1 MTQNE
6 RLLDHLKNNRSVQ
19 PLEALQDL
27 GIYRLA
33 ARIHDLKQK
42 GHSINKKIVEVS
54 NRYGEVFRV
63 AQYIL
68 IKEAA

>member
-6 RLLDHLKNNRSVQ
+6 RLLDHLKNNHSVQ

-33 ARIHDLKQK
+33 ARIHDLKQN
-42 GHSINKKIVEVS
+42 GHWIEKKIVEVS

-63 AQYIL
+63 AQYYL
-68 IKEAA
+68 IKAA

>member
-6 RLLDHLKNNRSVQ
+6 RLLDHLKNNHSVQ

-33 ARIHDLKQK
+33 ARIHDLKQN
-42 GHSINKKIVEVS
+42 GHWIEKKIVEVS

-63 AQYIL
+63 AQYFL
-68 IKEAA
+68 IKAA